1 MLSDV
6 DGQEEFLADEP
17 GVRPVTCP
25 DALDLRELANRSLLR
40 YFADICEGALI
51 VDAQAR
57 LVWMSDRYP
66 VRLRI
71 DDPAA
76 AISRPIEEVI
86 PNSQMRLVVESGRP
100 IMLDIMDFGAESF
113 VVTRLPLRDDD
124 GVVVGAVGIVL
135 YDDPRHLTPVVAR
148 YQRLRADLAETERQ
162 LMEARRTRYT
172 FSSFLGGGPACV
184 ALKHLARRAA
194 RLASPVLILGETGTG
209 KELLAQAIHAASP
222 RALAPF
228 VAVNLAAV
236 PETLLEAE
244 FFGVAPGAYTGA
256 DRRGRDGKF
265 KLADGG
271 TLFLDEVGD
280 MSLALQA
287 KLLRTLQEQE
297 FEPVGSNQLMRVDVR
312 LIAATSRDLETMVA
326 DGEFRADLYYRLN
339 VLTLKTPPL
348 RERFGDLQPLAEY
361 LLEEIAR
368 RHGMPPCEIDLTAL
382 ERLRRHDWPGNV
394 RELSNVLERAVLMSD
409 AIVLQAADIERVLP
423 TGRAVQHRA
432 AAPGF
437 AAMVA
442 DAECE
447 AIRGALH
454 STRGNK
460 SQAAKLLGISRAA
473 LYEKIAALGIDVHA
487 A

>member
-1 MLSDV
+1 LK
-6 DGQEEFLADEP
+6 
-17 GVRPVTCP
+17 
-25 DALDLRELANRSLLR
+25 
-40 YFADICEGALI
+40 
-51 VDAQAR
+51 
-57 LVWMSDRYP
+57 
-66 VRLRI
+66 
-71 DDPAA
+71 
-76 AISRPIEEVI
+76 
-86 PNSQMRLVVESGRP
+86 
-100 IMLDIMDFGAESF
+100 
-113 VVTRLPLRDDD
+113 
-124 GVVVGAVGIVL
+124 
-135 YDDPRHLTPVVAR
+135 
-148 YQRLRADLAETERQ
+148 
-162 LMEARRTRYT
+162 EARRTRYT

-312 LIAATSRDLETMVA
+312 VIAATSRDLEAMVA
-326 DGEFRADLYYRLN
+326 AGEFRADLYYRLN
-339 VLTLKTPPL
+339 VITLKTPPL
-348 RERFGDLQPLAEY
+348 RERFDDLRLLAEY

-368 RHGMPPCEIDLTAL
+368 RHGMPPCEIDATAL
-382 ERLRRHDWPGNV
+382 QRLCRHDWPGNV
-394 RELSNVLERAVLMSD
+394 RELSNVLERAALMSD
-409 AIVLQAADIERVLP
+409 AIVLQAADIERNLP
-423 TGRAVQHRA
+423 AGRAVPPA
-432 AAPGF
+432 GAPP
-437 AAMVA
+437 AIAETVA
-442 DAECE
+442 GAERE
-447 AIRGALH
+447 AIRNALR
-454 STRGNK
+454 STQGNK

-473 LYEKIAALGIDVHA
+473 LYEKIAALGLDVHTA
-487 A
+487 

>member
-1 MLSDV
+1 MSRQD
-6 DGQEEFLADEP
+6 DQ
-17 GVRPVTCP
+17 
-25 DALDLRELANRSLLR
+25 DLRELANRSLLK

-57 LVWMSDRYP
+57 LVWMNDRYP

-71 DDPAA
+71 ADPAA
-76 AISRPIEEVI
+76 AIGRPIEEVI

-100 IMLDIMDFGAESF
+100 IMLDIMDFGTESF

-124 GVVVGAVGIVL
+124 GAVVGAVGIVL
-135 YDDPRHLTPVVAR
+135 YDDPRHLTPVVSR

-162 LMEARRTRYT
+162 LVEARRTRYT

-194 RLASPVLILGETGTG
+194 RIASPVLILGETGSG

-222 RALAPF
+222 RAGAPF

-244 FFGVAPGAYTGA
+244 FFGVAPGAFTGA
-256 DRRGRDGKF
+256 ERRGRDGKF

-297 FEPVGSNQLMRVDVR
+297 FEQVGSNQLTRVDVR
-312 LIAATSRDLETMVA
+312 VIAATSRDLEAMVA
-326 DGEFRADLYYRLN
+326 AGEFRADLYYRLN
-339 VLTLKTPPL
+339 VITLHTPPL
-348 RERFGDLQPLAEY
+348 RERLDDIQTLAEY

-368 RHGMPPCEIDLTAL
+368 RHGMPPCEIDPTAL

-394 RELSNVLERAVLMSD
+394 RELSNVLERAALMSD
-409 AIVLQAADIERVLP
+409 AIVLQAADVERVLP
-423 TGRAVQHRA
+423 AGRAGPPAA
-432 AAPGF
+432 AAPAF
-437 AAMVA
+437 AATVA
-442 DAECE
+442 GAERE
-447 AIRGALH
+447 AIRSALR

-473 LYEKIAALGIDVHA
+473 LYEKIAALGLDLHA
-487 A
+487 P

>member
-1 MLSDV
+1 MSRQGD
-6 DGQEEFLADEP
+6 
-17 GVRPVTCP
+17 
-25 DALDLRELANRSLLR
+25 LDLRELANRSLLK

-71 DDPAA
+71 ADPAA
-76 AISRPIEEVI
+76 AIGRPIEEVI

-113 VVTRLPLRDDD
+113 VVMRLPLHDDA
-124 GVVVGAVGIVL
+124 GVVVGAVGIML
-135 YDDPRHLTPVVAR
+135 YDDPRHLTPVVTR
-148 YQRLRADLAETERQ
+148 YQRLRAELAETERQ
-162 LMEARRTRYT
+162 LIEARRTRYT

-184 ALKHLARRAA
+184 ALKQLARRAS

-280 MSLALQA
+280 MSPALQA

-297 FEPVGSNQLMRVDVR
+297 FEPVGSNQLTRVDVR
-312 LIAATSRDLETMVA
+312 VIAATSRDLEAMVA
-326 DGEFRADLYYRLN
+326 AGEFRADLYYRLN
-339 VLTLKTPPL
+339 VITLRTPPL
-348 RERFGDLQPLAEY
+348 RERFDEIQPLAEY

-368 RHGMPPCEIDLTAL
+368 RHGMPPCEIGPTAL

-409 AIVLQAADIERVLP
+409 TIVLQAADIERVLP
-423 TGRAVQHRA
+423 AGRVVPPAAVPLAFAETVAGAERA
-432 AAPGF
+432 A
-437 AAMVA
+437 
-442 DAECE
+442 
-447 AIRGALH
+447 IRHALR
-454 STRGNK
+454 STQGNK

-473 LYEKIAALGIDVHA
+473 LYEKIAALGLDVPA

>member
-1 MLSDV
+1 VSRQGDK
-6 DGQEEFLADEP
+6 
-17 GVRPVTCP
+17 
-25 DALDLRELANRSLLR
+25 DLRELANRSLLK
-40 YFADICEGALI
+40 YFADICEGAVI
-51 VDAQAR
+51 VDARAR
-57 LVWMSDRYP
+57 LVWMNDRYP
-66 VRLRI
+66 VRLSI
-71 DDPAA
+71 ANPAS
-76 AISRPIEEVI
+76 AIGRPIEEVI
-86 PNSQMRLVVESGRP
+86 PNSQMRQVVESGRP

-124 GVVVGAVGIVL
+124 GAVVGAVGLVL
-135 YDDPRHLTPVVAR
+135 YDDPRHLMPVVAR
-148 YQRLRADLAETERQ
+148 YQRLRDDLAETERQ
-162 LMEARRTRYT
+162 LREARRTRYT
-172 FSSFLGGGPACV
+172 FSSFLGGGQSCV
-184 ALKHLARRAA
+184 ALKQLARRAA

-222 RALAPF
+222 RALASF

-297 FEPVGSNQLMRVDVR
+297 FEPVGSNQLTHVDVR
-312 LIAATSRDLETMVA
+312 VIAATSRDLEAMVA
-326 DGEFRADLYYRLN
+326 AGEFRADLYYRLN
-339 VLTLKTPPL
+339 VITLRTPPL
-348 RERFGDLQPLAEY
+348 RERLDDLQLLAEY

-368 RHGMPPCEIDLTAL
+368 RHGMPPCEIDPAAL

-394 RELSNVLERAVLMSD
+394 RELSNVLERAVLMAD
-409 AIVLQAADIERVLP
+409 AIVLQAADIGQVLP
-423 TGRAVQHRA
+423 AVRGA
-432 AAPGF
+432 SSTVSSPAIAET
-437 AAMVA
+437 VA
-442 DAECE
+442 GAERE
-447 AIRGALH
+447 AIRNALR
-454 STRGNK
+454 STQGNK

-473 LYEKIAALGIDVHA
+473 LYEKIAALGLDVRTG
-487 A
+487 